1 LKELVSDGDWDEM
14 VPLGF
19 QQTEYD
25 AVVSLLKYNTGPGPI
40 IRVSGM
46 DMIPVPDGDAQTLS
60 VARRLRNVYVQI
72 AYIYY
77 QMIVEANQ
85 TISMQPSFY

>member
-1 LKELVSDGDWDEM
+1 
-14 VPLGF
+14 
-19 QQTEYD
+19 
-25 AVVSLLKYNTGPGPI
+25 
-40 IRVSGM
+40 M